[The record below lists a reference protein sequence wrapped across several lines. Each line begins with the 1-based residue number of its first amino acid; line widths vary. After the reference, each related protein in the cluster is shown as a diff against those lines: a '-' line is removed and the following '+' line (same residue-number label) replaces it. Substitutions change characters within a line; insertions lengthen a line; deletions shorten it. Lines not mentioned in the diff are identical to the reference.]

1 MSRESGCNLDR
12 VYSNGEHFITRK
24 IESFC
29 KIIFSGKN
37 VSKDSVLPSSMA
49 QSATLL
55 PSGAMKLESK
65 ESIQEIKELKNN
77 LTQAEARVITQV
89 SSMLISDW
97 LKI

>member
-1 MSRESGCNLDR
+1 M
-12 VYSNGEHFITRK
+12 IK
-24 IESFC
+24 IVL
-29 KIIFSGKN
+29 GKN

-55 PSGAMKLESK
+55 PSGVMKLESK

-89 SSMLISDW
+89 KSLLISDC
-97 LKI
+97 LK